1 MSTQYESSNNVVISA
16 NGDLNTLFVSDASDI
31 ALKKKIRD
39 IVKGYT
45 TDNLTDK
52 IIGTERHIVAGIMY
66 SNFLT
71 VRKYQNVL
79 FVPSYRN
86 GRFPRLTGASYET
99 LESNAS
105 QHMTPVINKHFNCSP
120 NIYVPYPDGHTS
132 LYQDLHL
139 DFGVN
144 IISSNGMYEMG
155 ADNYNVIPPEDV
167 KFDAVFLAGFNIPE
181 GTTYNA
187 QDIKDDFAV
196 YCTDDFDLIDD
207 FQDNNMRSEIRR
219 SNPLPDLPTRLTGT
233 QKDIDDVLQY
243 LGSNTIHENYGDNN
257 FKTNIATKISSILQ
271 KVIKVY

>member
-16 NGDLNTLFVSDASDI
+16 NGNLNTLFVSDASDI

-45 TDNLTDK
+45 TDSLTDK
-52 IIGTERHIVAGIMY
+52 IIGTERHVGAGIMY

-71 VRKYQNVL
+71 SKKYQNVL
-79 FVPSYRN
+79 FVPSFRN
-86 GRFPRLTGASYET
+86 NRFPKLMDANYET

-105 QHMTPVINKHFNCSP
+105 QHMTPIINKHFNCSP

-207 FQDNNMRSEIRR
+207 FQDHNMRSAIHR

-233 QKDIDDVLQY
+233 QKDIGDVLQY
-243 LGSNTIHENYGDNN
+243 LGSNTLHENYGDDN